1 MSQLF
6 LAHAVRDPFEGNKT
20 RTHTP
25 TYASV
30 TKARTCLRNEQQVSF
45 QEAYLGQRRILLLSW
60 LRGGLDAARR
70 WFLVYQRPVNS
81 ALSSPLWSRLCRC
94 SRKTPARSD
103 SSMLGAL
110 HRLCKALLTPSGLF
124 ISVRIA
130 TGDYFKAPEG
140 SSFIT
145 QKVISPWLSPQ
156 TGAHQDKL
164 VVSRSRQ
171 VNFQSV
177 FFLNSPFC
185 SALFPAV
192 VLKHI

>member
-81 ALSSPLWSRLCRC
+81 ALSSPLWSRLCHC
-94 SRKTPARSD
+94 CRKTPARSD
-103 SSMLGAL
+103 SSMLGA
-110 HRLCKALLTPSGLF
+110 PSGLF
-124 ISVRIA
+124 VSVRIA
-130 TGDYFKAPEG
+130 TGDYFKAPGG

-156 TGAHQDKL
+156 TGAHQDEL

-171 VNFQSV
+171 VNLQSV

-192 VLKHI
+192 ILKHI